1 MPLFR
6 NRLAALLAML
16 AVVLQGFLPLVAQ
29 AQAAGP
35 DFLGS
40 ICSVDGLAV
49 PAAANGAPLPD
60 EEAGK
65 HVKHCSLCVMGGD
78 RGTAV
83 VSAPVPFFIVAAP
96 EAVLPPAQPAASF
109 RSTVVSPA
117 QPRAPPVQS

>member
-29 AQAAGP
+29 AKATGP

-40 ICSVDGLAV
+40 ICSIDGPAV
-49 PAAANGAPLPD
+49 PDAAGGTPLPD
-60 EEAGK
+60 DGAGK
-65 HVKHCSLCVMGGD
+65 HQKHCALCVMGGD
-78 RGTAV
+78 RAAAL
-83 VSAPVPFFIVAAP
+83 VSSPAPVFVVAAP
-96 EAVLPPAQPAASF
+96 AAVVLPAQPAASF

-117 QPRAPPVQS
+117 HPRAPPVQS